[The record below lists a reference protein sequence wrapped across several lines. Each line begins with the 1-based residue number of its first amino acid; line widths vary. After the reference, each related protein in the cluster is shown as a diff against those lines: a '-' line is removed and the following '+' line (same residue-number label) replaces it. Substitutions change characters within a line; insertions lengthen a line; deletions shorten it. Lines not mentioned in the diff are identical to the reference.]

1 MPVHQ
6 VGLPADM
13 DGFLDLADRH
23 GLVLVED
30 AACAIGA
37 LPPGPSDRLA
47 RSARLLL
54 LPPAQ
59 GDHLR

>member
-13 DGFLDLADRH
+13 DAFFELSERH
-23 GLVLVED
+23 GVTIVED

-37 LPPGPSDRLA
+37 TLQGTADRLA
-47 RSARLLL
+47 ATRSPASPCTRAR
-54 LPPAQ
+54 
-59 GDHLR
+59 

>member
-13 DGFLDLADRH
+13 DAFLELGRRH
-23 GLVLVED
+23 GVAIVED

-37 LPPGPSDRLA
+37 TYRGRPGRLA
-47 RSARLLL
+47 RARWR
-54 LPPAQ
+54 AS
-59 GDHLR
+59 RCTRAR